1 MLWKPHKLSS
11 HSVCLPNT
19 GVTQVLLNKTF
30 ALRNLNMEGVVS
42 PGKTILSSLDIQKIN
57 HAIPN
62 PSQDRSFMFSNHCT
76 GRLCTSLLGFFNPRS
91 KCQHRSWQQPHSWQ
105 PWRISW
111 QILGCIPS

>member
-42 PGKTILSSLDIQKIN
+42 PGKTILSSLVIQKN
-57 HAIPN
+57 QSCN
-62 PSQDRSFMFSNHCT
+62 SQPLTRQEFHVF
-76 GRLCTSLLGFFNPRS
+76 
-91 KCQHRSWQQPHSWQ
+91 
-105 PWRISW
+105 
-111 QILGCIPS
+111 